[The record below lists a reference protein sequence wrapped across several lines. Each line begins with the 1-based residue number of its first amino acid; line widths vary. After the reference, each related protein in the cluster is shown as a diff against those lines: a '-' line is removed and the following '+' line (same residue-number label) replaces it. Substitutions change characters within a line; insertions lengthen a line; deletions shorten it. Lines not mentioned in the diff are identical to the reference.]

1 MTGNAAQ
8 LAGPFVTCLL
18 RDTSPVRIEFW
29 DGSTIEPTNGGPP
42 IGTLRILS
50 PDALRRLLWS
60 PNELGLGRAYVAGD
74 IEADGEIVPMID
86 ALRDVMPRDA
96 KSAAAVARQG
106 FTAARRLGVIGRPL
120 PAPPQEARLRG
131 WRHSLRRDADA
142 VSHHYDVGNEFYR
155 IVLGPSM
162 TYSCAALRR

>member
-1 MTGNAAQ
+1 MTGNVAQ

-29 DGSTIEPTNGGPP
+29 DGSTIEPTNGAPP

-74 IEADGEIVPMID
+74 IEAEGEIVPMIE
-86 ALRDVMPRDA
+86 ALRDVMPATRSRRRWSPVRGSRRPA
-96 KSAAAVARQG
+96 GSA
-106 FTAARRLGVIGRPL
+106 
-120 PAPPQEARLRG
+120 
-131 WRHSLRRDADA
+131 
-142 VSHHYDVGNEFYR
+142 
-155 IVLGPSM
+155 
-162 TYSCAALRR
+162 